1 MISYKLKFKMELHTM
16 QIVSIKSGLRA
27 NTDSGYT

>member
-1 MISYKLKFKMELHTM
+1 MISSKRKFKMESSTI

-27 NTDSGYT
+27 KTDSG

>member
-1 MISYKLKFKMELHTM
+1 MILYKPKSKIESNTI

-27 NTDSGYT
+27 KTDSG